1 MLKRTNAR
9 MDLILQCPYQP
20 MSVPLIQTENLAV
33 PTTNVWSGT
42 TNCAK
47 IDGAGRYGD
56 SQNGPMPEHTDA
68 GTDPII

>member
-1 MLKRTNAR
+1 
-9 MDLILQCPYQP
+9 